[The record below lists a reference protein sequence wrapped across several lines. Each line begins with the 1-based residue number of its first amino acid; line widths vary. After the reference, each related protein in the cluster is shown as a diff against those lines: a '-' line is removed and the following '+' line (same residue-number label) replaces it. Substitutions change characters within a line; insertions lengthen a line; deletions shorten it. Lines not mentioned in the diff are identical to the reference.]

1 MPSTIELKECERFQD
16 AAGLRVSVREVVRD
30 RIHLGVVEDGEATN
44 TKNDM
49 SHSAFIRRYS
59 STDSHEDE
67 DDCARIKHLGYAAS
81 RHVRIYGEEFELLSD
96 PFPQAN
102 SIAIRAKAK
111 RDSHIRVLTL
121 PVTITQRIKRHY
133 VPDCFI
139 CCKPV
144 DLTTATTD
152 GNGHTVHED
161 CYMITLVFASGQE
174 IVRAGLAG
182 PGTRL

>member
-1 MPSTIELKECERFQD
+1 MPGTIELKECERFQ
-16 AAGLRVSVREVVRD
+16 AAGLPVSVQEVMRD
-30 RIHLGVVEDGEATN
+30 RIHLSVVEDGEATN
-44 TKNDM
+44 TKNGM
-49 SHSAFIRRYS
+49 SYSAFVRRHS
-59 STDSHEDE
+59 TTDSQEDE

-111 RDSHIRVLTL
+111 RDSQIRVLTL
-121 PVTITQRIKRHY
+121 PVTITQRIKSHY

-144 DLTTATTD
+144 DLTTAITD

-161 CYMITLVFASGQE
+161 CYLITLGFAPGE
-174 IVRAGLAG
+174 KIVRAGVAG
-182 PGTRL
+182 PG